1 MPTATPANRRYKD
14 SVFSRYFSEPQ
25 RLIEIYNAIEGTH
38 YPSDAEIEI
47 QTLEDVL
54 FHEQIND
61 LAFLLERR
69 LIILIEHQST
79 ISLNLPLRLLLY
91 IARVYEKVLDTANI
105 YKRGLIKIPK
115 PEFIVLYNGLEPW
128 AEKLELKLSD
138 AFLEA
143 GGDSGREGDRGRE
156 SAKTR
161 GSGREEDIPNLLE
174 LKVAVYNINEGCNAE
189 LLRQSRSLS
198 EYAAFVAQVRRNT
211 AASQPLETAI
221 TNAIRHCLK
230 NGVMREFLTTHGSEV
245 ENMIMTEF
253 KLETAQ
259 KIWREEALE
268 EGIEIGMEKGME
280 KGRHLAIQNMKREN
294 FPDETIA
301 RIFNMTVEEVKQ
313 SLN

>member
-1 MPTATPANRRYKD
+1 MPTLVNRQYKD
-14 SVFSRYFSEPQ
+14 SVFSRYFSDPQ
-25 RLIEIYNAIEGTH
+25 RLIEVYNAIEGAH
-38 YPSDAEIEI
+38 YPPDATVEI

-79 ISLNLPLRLLLY
+79 INLNLPLRLLLY
-91 IARVYEKVLDTANI
+91 IARVYEKILNNANI

-115 PEFIVLYNGLEPW
+115 PEFIVLYNGLDPW
-128 AEKLELKLSD
+128 VEKVELKLSD

-143 GGDSGREGDRGRE
+143 G
-156 SAKTR
+156 
-161 GSGREEDIPNLLE
+161 IPDLLE

-198 EYAAFVAQVRRNT
+198 EYATFVAQVRRNT
-211 AASQPLETAI
+211 AAKQPLETAVK
-221 TNAIRHCLK
+221 NAIRYCLEHD
-230 NGVMREFLTTHGSEV
+230 VMGEFLTTHGSEV

-253 KLETAQ
+253 NLETAKQ
-259 KIWREEALE
+259 IWREEAHE
-268 EGIEIGMEKGME
+268 EGRLEGREEGMEIGMEKS
-280 KGRHLAIQNMKREN
+280 RHLVIQNMKREN
-294 FPDETIA
+294 LPDETIA
-301 RIFNMTVEEVKQ
+301 RIFNMTAEEVRQ